1 MLNIDMVI
9 ENLKYNIYGEGKV
22 VVFIPPVGYNGDIW
36 KHQIEELKTRYK
48 VIVIDL
54 YNSDFRNQFTIFSV
68 ADSIFA
74 LLNRL
79 GIKKATFVGVGISGY
94 IAQKISLMYPDGT
107 DGLVLMSTSYGGA
120 NIEPID
126 QSILKLLFK
135 HVKFNEEFNKQ
146 LIEIEASSGD
156 EKLVEELSRYR
167 SSKVNQKIYEEILLE
182 LAAFDNK
189 NKISEIRAETLIVC
203 GDDNKLFSKEN
214 SLLINDRILHSK
226 IVITSGGYLN
236 FFTHPKKVNNILIK
250 FLDEI
255 Y

>member
-1 MLNIDMVI
+1 MLNVDMAI

-22 VVFIPPVGYNGDIW
+22 VVFIPPFGYSGDIW
-36 KHQIEELKTRYK
+36 KYQIEELKTRYN

-74 LLNRL
+74 LIKTLE
-79 GIKKATFVGVGISGY
+79 IKKATFVGVGISGY
-94 IAQKISLMYPDGT
+94 IVQKISLMYPDEI
-107 DGLVLMSTSYGGA
+107 DGLVLMSTSYGGL

-126 QSILKLLFK
+126 QSVLELLFK
-135 HVKFNEEFNKQ
+135 HVKFNEEFDKQ
-146 LIEIEASSGD
+146 LIEIEASCGD

-167 SSKVNQKIYEEILLE
+167 LSKVKAKIYEEILLE
-182 LAAFDNK
+182 LAAFDNED
-189 NKISEIRAETLIVC
+189 KIDEIRAKTLIVC

-214 SLLINDRILHSK
+214 SLLIDDRILHSK
-226 IVITSGGYLN
+226 IAITSGGYLN
-236 FFTHPKKVNNILIK
+236 FFTNPKEVNNILIN